1 MNNLLKH
8 TFFVSVLVA
17 MILGGGIA
25 AGKKGASSGGNK
37 SNSALQRI
45 GQIQSKAIKE
55 SSGIIASRKNPGIL
69 WTHNDQGS
77 KPLLFA
83 ISRAGLLMGQFQINV
98 PNNDWED
105 IATDSEG
112 HLYIGGIGNNDLLK
126 TELRVYQVSEPEI
139 IAGSPVKP
147 GRLAVNTVWKLRFAG
162 KPFDCE
168 SLFIHAGRGYVI
180 DKLPN
185 SKESHLFSFPLSP
198 SGGTVIL
205 EQLAVLPINHPVT
218 GADISVDGKSLA
230 VISKGGLFLFDV
242 NLNPPKV
249 TERLVKHIKLPKG
262 QFEAICYVPDGLIM
276 TAETGEI
283 FFHPQR

>member
-1 MNNLLKH
+1 MNYLLKNI
-8 TFFVSVLVA
+8 FVFGALVV

-25 AGKKGASSGGNK
+25 ASKKGASSGGNK
-37 SNSALQRI
+37 SNSAVQRI

-83 ISRAGLLMGQFQINV
+83 ISRAGSLIGQFQINA
-98 PNNDWED
+98 PNDDWED

-126 TELRVYQVSEPEI
+126 TELHVYQVSEPEI
-139 IAGSPVKP
+139 IAGSPIKA
-147 GRLAVNTVWKLRFAG
+147 GRLAVNSIWRLRFSG

-168 SLFIHAGRGYVI
+168 SLFVHNGKGYVI

-185 SKESHLFSFPLSP
+185 SKEAHLFSFPLSP
-198 SGGTVIL
+198 GGGTVML
-205 EQLAVLPINHPVT
+205 EQVAVLPIKHPVT
-218 GADISVDGKSLA
+218 GADISVDGKNLA
-230 VISKGGLFLFDV
+230 VISKGGLLLFDV
-242 NLNPPKV
+242 NLNPPKA
-249 TERLVKHIKLPKG
+249 TEKLVKNIKLPKG
-262 QFEAICYVPDGLIM
+262 QFEAVCYVPDGLIM

-283 FFHPQR
+283 FFHLKP